1 VSSVDRDST
10 AEQVS
15 TAPDGVV
22 VGASDAAAPTPA
34 PTAGLRWELFRYR
47 ARRWLLS
54 PSPYLML
61 VGFTLFFGSWYLLVD
76 VLQAS
81 RFASLPGLTEVV
93 TEWTSKEPAYGIS
106 LFTGEYY
113 SHIWASLRRVLLAFG
128 VALAIGIPL
137 GLFMGWS
144 LRFREFTFPV
154 FELLRPIPILA
165 WVPLAILMFASDEAP
180 VIYLTFLAAFF
191 ATTLNTMLGVQS
203 VDRDLIRAAYC
214 LGSKSKDV
222 FRHVVIPGA
231 LPYIFTGL
239 QIAMGVAWFS
249 LVAGE
254 MVAGR
259 FGLGYLINSSY
270 TTTRYPTIIIAMI
283 TLGFVGYITSAL
295 IRIVGNRLM
304 AYRARAIA
312 Q

>member
-1 VSSVDRDST
+1 VDRQLT
-10 AEQVS
+10 TEQA
-15 TAPDGVV
+15 TTEPG
-22 VGASDAAAPTPA
+22 AAAPAPA
-34 PTAGLRWELFRYR
+34 LTGRLRWELFRYR

-61 VGFTLFFGSWYLLVD
+61 VGFTLFFGSWYLLVE
-76 VLQAS
+76 VLQVW
-81 RFASLPGLTEVV
+81 RFASLPGLTEVLK
-93 TEWTSKEPAYGIS
+93 EWTSREPAYGIS

-113 SHIWASLRRVLLAFG
+113 EHIWASVRRVLLAFAA
-128 VALAIGIPL
+128 ALALGIPF
-137 GLFMGWS
+137 GLFLGWS
-144 LRFREFTFPV
+144 RRFREYSFPV
-154 FELLRPIPILA
+154 FELFRPIPILA
-165 WVPLAILMFASDEAP
+165 WVPLAILMFATDEAP

-203 VDRDLIRAAYC
+203 LDRDLIRAAYC
-214 LGSKSKDV
+214 LGSKPKDV

-270 TTTRYPTIIIAMI
+270 TTTRYTTIIIAMI
-283 TLGFVGYITSAL
+283 TLGFVGYISSAL

-304 AYRARAIA
+304 AYRSRTIA